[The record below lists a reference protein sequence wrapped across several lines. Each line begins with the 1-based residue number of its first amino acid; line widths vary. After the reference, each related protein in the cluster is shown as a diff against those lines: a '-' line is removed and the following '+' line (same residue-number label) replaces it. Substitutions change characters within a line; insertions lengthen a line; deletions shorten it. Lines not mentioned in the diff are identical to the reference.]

1 MKNNNI
7 KNIALTIAVSSL
19 LAACGGNGGSTDS
32 STNTSNTPIF
42 VPDETAPV
50 ITLNGSSAVS
60 IVVNDNYQDMGAMA
74 NDAEE
79 GSVLVNQTG
88 SVDASTAGTYTIA
101 YNAVDSAG
109 NAAAEVTRTV
119 TVIEGTRFPVPLTL
133 YRVDYDL
140 FEGFDFDKV
149 VINES
154 SVSAAGGEI
163 VNNVVTFPTA
173 QGDLYHS
180 VSAGE
185 WEGQNPSNFG
195 FELVNL
201 NTVGVISGVRKLTIE
216 SVQDIS
222 GQLLVVGGNELDND
236 LPQGSSRYVIKTE
249 FLEDLYSVYNKISF
263 NGVVPQ
269 TLSEVLTGG
278 CGDTNLIDTIDSEQL
293 TDAILPCSQ
302 SGQTA
307 GTLTA
312 SNTATGAVVTNAGI
326 WSIGKIPGSEIDAL
340 TIKFNPTYL
349 RAESD
354 QLTEHTIFAIKDGEV
369 WTGEMKTQGSVD
381 IDAYF
386 NQTAVQDRILD
397 GCFDEDASGRYI
409 DCP

>member
-19 LAACGGNGGSTDS
+19 LAACGGDGD
-32 STNTSNTPIF
+32 STNTSTFI
-42 VPDETAPV
+42 PDETAPV
-50 ITLNGSSAVS
+50 ITLNGSSTVS
-60 IVVNDNYQDMGAMA
+60 IVVNDNYQDTGAMA

-119 TVIEGTRFPVPLTL
+119 TVIEGMRIPVPLTL

-163 VNNVVTFPTA
+163 VNNMLTFPP
-173 QGDLYHS
+173 QEDLYYS
-180 VSAGE
+180 FSAST
-185 WEGQNPSNFG
+185 WEARNLSNSG
-195 FELVNL
+195 FELVEL
-201 NTVGVISGVRKLTIE
+201 NTVGIVNGVRKLTIE

-312 SNTATGAVVTNAGI
+312 SNTTTGAVVTNAGI

-369 WTGEMKTQGSVD
+369 WTGEMTAQGSVD

>member
-1 MKNNNI
+1 MKNYNI
-7 KNIALTIAVSSL
+7 NNIALTIAVSSL

-50 ITLNGSSAVS
+50 ITLNGSSTVS
-60 IVVNDNYQDMGAMA
+60 IVVNDNYQDTGAMA

-119 TVIEGTRFPVPLTL
+119 TVIEGMRIPVPLTL

-163 VNNVVTFPTA
+163 VNNMLTFPP
-173 QGDLYHS
+173 QEDLYYS
-180 VSAGE
+180 FSAST
-185 WEGQNPSNFG
+185 WEARNLSNSG
-195 FELVNL
+195 FELVEL
-201 NTVGVISGVRKLTIE
+201 NTVGIVNGVRKLTIE

-312 SNTATGAVVTNAGI
+312 SNTTTGAVVTNAGI

-369 WTGEMKTQGSVD
+369 WTGEMTAQGSVD